1 MAGITQHITSYVQGI
16 SDQPD
21 ELKLPGQVRDA
32 LNVLPD
38 VTQGLLKRPGA
49 RLVNP
54 ISDTE
59 EGSWFHIYRDKTD
72 QYVGRVKQDGTVD
85 IWSCTDGMPRVVTY
99 QSKPFVRYPNNP
111 DDGDDVGKP
120 GIANCDYQALNTATD
135 DYRKAVADTKAKRKE
150 LDALQ
155 EALAAAE
162 ATAIA
167 GVTSY
172 EVKDYGNYVIPITG
186 HVDVP
191 NTPYQFGFNRPQ
203 IDQATHEVV
212 LGNIRYRGMVRVP
225 VDAPV
230 TPKPPTTNRI
240 QGRAGF
246 GNFPPVGTKA
256 YDAVIY
262 EWLVR
267 PKDGATPPNA
277 GEIAALKAQIAAAET
292 ALATLEDAEFQA
304 RKAYEL
310 QAGPCGVPLTPV
322 GLVARQL
329 RNSTTPD
336 NVLSYLK
343 HKDDTE
349 LQFLTVNDYT
359 FVTNRKRICTM
370 SGAIDQYSGM
380 TRSFISLSQIAYN
393 KVYAINLYTPDAA
406 PHKTR
411 TATKLR
417 VVRTANMGEAGSCP
431 ANGSQIFDINQTG
444 KTNLRF
450 ELRVVGTSVPKNE
463 NDPYAGY
470 KCDYTT
476 IDAQL
481 MNGGEGWE
489 VGDEF
494 SVDMNGA
501 TYWIQVEE
509 VDEYDV
515 IANIA
520 AIRPPTTS
528 SDSTTT
534 LKAEQILNDLKSE
547 IEKVPGFFATI
558 IGNGILVESYTV
570 YNIATPE
577 SQLMTIMT
585 EQVNNVA
592 RLPSECIS
600 GYVVKVVN
608 SAEAEDDYYLEFKAT
623 KGDKGEGVWEET
635 TKPGIRNSFNPDSMP
650 HQIVF
655 IPSEN
660 RFIVS
665 PVDWEPRLV
674 GDNITNPQPSFIKKT
689 INKLLFFRNR
699 LCLLSDEN
707 VILSR
712 PGDYWNFWA
721 KTAMTVTAAD
731 VIDVSVSSTYPSILF
746 DGIEVNAGLLLFSS
760 TQQFLLTTDNDILTP
775 ETVKVNSV
783 ASYQYNT
790 NTPVVSLGTTVGFLN
805 NAGRNSRFFE
815 MVNIRREGEVEVLE
829 QSKPIADRMPTEMSL
844 LAESR
849 ENSLL
854 LAAPKGVRTVWGYRY
869 FNSGRERIQ
878 SAWFRWELTGD
889 LIYHFI
895 IKDVYFAVLKNKT
908 DSASQATIISLQRF
922 DLRNT
927 DWTAIVED
935 ADQYPY
941 TVHMDNY
948 RVVLPSQLQYYP
960 HLNQTYFR
968 LPMGYY
974 RDKRFAAYTLK
985 RGKYQGRAIY
995 PNIEVDSLGTWAVLE
1010 GDWSDT
1016 RLMIGYEFDMDVE
1029 LPTIFYTKSEGEK
1042 VKADTRSSLIVHRVK
1057 FDLGPVGVYDTLIER
1072 KGRPAYTHLYES
1084 REQDGYNADAVAFTS
1099 KAQAVVPVYERNT
1112 NLSIHLRSSHPSPAT
1127 LYSMTWEGDYNQM
1140 YYQRV

>member
-1 MAGITQHITSYVQGI
+1 MAGITQHISSYVQGI

-21 ELKLPGQVRDA
+21 ELKLPGQLSDA

-49 RLVNP
+49 RLVNA

-72 QYVGRVKQDGTVD
+72 QYVGRVKKDGTVD
-85 IWSCTDGMPRVVTY
+85 IWSCTDGLPRVVTY
-99 QSKPFVRYPNNP
+99 QSKPFIRYPNDPN
-111 DDGDDVGKP
+111 DGDDVGKAAL
-120 GIANCDYQALNTATD
+120 ANCNYDQLNSATD
-135 DYRKAVADTKAKRKE
+135 AYRQAVADTQAKRKE
-150 LDALQ
+150 LDGLQ
-155 EALAAAE
+155 EALATAEEIAA
-162 ATAIA
+162 A
-167 GVTSY
+167 GFTYY
-172 EVKDYGNYVIPITG
+172 EVKDYGSYVTPLTG

-191 NTPYQFGFNRPQ
+191 NTFNQFGFNRPQ
-203 IDQATHEVV
+203 IDESTHEVV
-212 LGNIRYRGMVRVP
+212 LGNIRYRGMVRIP
-225 VDAPV
+225 GNTPI
-230 TPKPPTTNRI
+230 TPKPPTTNRASD
-240 QGRAGF
+240 RRY
-246 GNFPPVGTKA
+246 NSVSTNTT

-267 PKDGATPPNA
+267 PKPGAPPPNA
-277 GEIAALKAQIAAAET
+277 GEITAIKTQIAAAET
-292 ALATLEDAEFQA
+292 ALKTLESAEFVA
-304 RKAYEL
+304 RKNYERE
-310 QAGPCGVPLTPV
+310 AGPCGVPLTPV
-322 GLVARQL
+322 GMVSRSL
-329 RNSTTPD
+329 RTAQDPV
-336 NVLSYLK
+336 NVLSYLS
-343 HKDDTE
+343 HEDDSE
-349 LQFLTVNDYT
+349 LQFLTVNDFT
-359 FVTNRKRICTM
+359 FITNRKKICTM
-370 SGAIDQYSGM
+370 SGAIDPYSGM
-380 TRSFISLSQIAYN
+380 TRSFVSLSQIAYN
-393 KVYAINLYTPDAA
+393 KVYALNLYTPDAT

-417 VVRTANMGEAGSCP
+417 IVRTANMGQAGSCP
-431 ANGSQIFDINQTG
+431 ANGSQIFDITEG
-444 KTNLRF
+444 SKTNLRF

-501 TYWIQVEE
+501 TYWIQVAE

-515 IANIA
+515 TANIA

-528 SDSTTT
+528 SDSTVT
-534 LKAEQILNDLKSE
+534 LKAEQILTDLKTE
-547 IEKVPGFFATI
+547 IDKIPGFFAEI
-558 IGNGILVESYTV
+558 IGNGILIESYTV

-577 SQLMTIMT
+577 GQLMTIMT
-585 EQVNNVA
+585 EQINNVA
-592 RLPSECIS
+592 RLPNECIS
-600 GYVVKVVN
+600 GYTVKVVN
-608 SAEAEDDYYLEFKAT
+608 SAEAEDDYYLKFKAT
-623 KGDKGEGVWEET
+623 KGEKGEGVWEET

-655 IPSEN
+655 LPSQN

-674 GDNITNPQPSFIKKT
+674 GDNVTNPQPSFIQKT

-731 VIDVSVSSTYPSILF
+731 VIDVSVSSTYPSILY

-790 NTPVVSLGTTVGFLN
+790 NTPLVSLGTTVGFLN

-815 MVNIRREGEVEVLE
+815 MTNIRREGEVEVLE

-854 LAAPKGVRTVWGYRY
+854 LAAPKGVRDVWGYRY

-895 IKDVYFAVLKNKT
+895 IKDVYYTVLKNKT
-908 DSASQATIISLQRF
+908 DSASGATIISLQRF

-948 RVVLPSQLQYYP
+948 RVVLPSELLFYP

-974 RDKRFAAYTLK
+974 KDKRFAAYTLK
-985 RGKYQGRAIY
+985 RGKYQGRATY
-995 PNIEVDSLGTWAVLE
+995 PTIEVDSLGTWAVLE
-1010 GDWSDT
+1010 GNWADT

-1029 LPTIFYTKSEGEK
+1029 FPTIFYQKSEGEK
-1042 VKADTRSSLIVHRVK
+1042 VRSDTRSALIVHRVK

-1072 KGRPAYTHLYES
+1072 KGKPDYVHLYES

-1099 KAQAVVPVYERNT
+1099 KAQATVPIYERNENVT
-1112 NLSIHLRSSHPSPAT
+1112 IHLRSSHPSPAT
-1127 LYSMTWEGDYNQM
+1127 LYSMTWEGDFNQM
-1140 YYQRV
+1140 FYQRV